1 MKKYVVTGMSCAACA
16 NRVEKA
22 VYEVAGVENCTVS
35 LLTNTLAV
43 EGTADDKDIV
53 EAVKNAG
60 YGILQNSAH
69 SVRKNESSESDEL
82 VGCNFTNRSDFT
94 TDSDYLMDRETPV
107 LRKRLFIS
115 LGFLIVLLYLS
126 MGQKILPLGN
136 LAGTRADGI
145 LQLVL
150 SAIIIIINRKFFIS
164 GISGIL
170 HKSPNMDTLV
180 ALGSGTSFL
189 WSIYALIKQNYNQ
202 LYFESAAM
210 ILVLITVGK
219 LLEAKSKGKTTSALK
234 ALIDMAPR
242 TATVLRLPED
252 STRLST
258 DCVSGSGN
266 GSPKM
271 DDPFRTKVEV
281 RVGVEE
287 VKIGDIFVVRP
298 GESIPVDGVVLEG
311 NSAVDESSLTGESMP
326 VDKSIGDEVYS
337 ATINQSG
344 YLKCEATKVGED
356 TSISKIIKLVS
367 DAATTKAPI
376 AKIADRVSG
385 VFVPGI
391 VGIALL
397 TLGIWLLKD
406 VPTDFALAR
415 AISVLVISCPCALG
429 LATPVAIMVGNGVGA
444 KNGILFKSA
453 EALEET
459 GRAKIVVLDKTGTV
473 TKGEPRVVDITTRV
487 QSANLVNITSDT
499 TSNTNDILK
508 YAASVEGMSEHPLSK
523 AIVLEAKECGIEI
536 PAAEDFVSYTGGG
549 VSATVEGESV
559 FVGSEAFIKSRV
571 NTNPKNE
578 NEIGVNSHESM
589 VIDSEIEDII
599 TDMSDKGYTPVIVA
613 KRMAMN
619 KDEDCSEYTVLGVIS
634 VADTIKDDSI
644 KAVED
649 IKKMGATVVMLT
661 GDNARTAKSIGEKV
675 GIDRIEANLLPADKK
690 TIIDG
695 LKSSGKVIM
704 VGDGINDAPAL
715 TAADIGMAIGTGT
728 DVAIEAADVVLMNNG
743 LSDVSKAISL
753 SQRTLRIIHE
763 NLFWAFFYNALCI
776 PLAAG
781 CFYGV
786 FGWVLNPM
794 ICAAAMSLS
803 SFCVVSNALRINLS
817 AGKDIR
823 NKDIN
828 EKEKI
833 IDEKTLNTEDKI
845 MTKTLI
851 VEGMMCQHCE
861 AHTKKALEAIDGVES
876 ATADH
881 EAGKAVVVLNK
892 EVDDSILKNAV
903 EDAGYKVISVE

>member
-43 EGTADDKDIV
+43 EGTADDKDIID
-53 EAVKNAG
+53 AVKNAG
-60 YGILQNSAH
+60 YGILQNGAQ
-69 SVRKNESSESDEL
+69 KSESFESCEL
-82 VGCNFTNRSDFT
+82 SGSEF
-94 TDSDYLMDRETPV
+94 LKDRETPV
-107 LRKRLFIS
+107 LKKRLFIS

-136 LAGTRADGI
+136 LAGTMTDGI
-145 LQLVL
+145 LQLIL

-164 GISGIL
+164 GLSGIL

-189 WSIYALIKQNYNQ
+189 WSIYALIKQNYDQ

-234 ALIDMAPR
+234 ALIDMAPK
-242 TATVLRLPED
+242 TATVLRSSENGPFETGGSFEED
-252 STRLST
+252 GLRE
-258 DCVSGSGN
+258 
-266 GSPKM
+266 
-271 DDPFRTKVEV
+271 TKFEV

-287 VKIGDIFVVRP
+287 VKIGDVFVVRP

-367 DAATTKAPI
+367 DAAATKAPI

-406 VPTDFALAR
+406 VPIDFALAR

-473 TKGEPRVVDITTRV
+473 TKGEPRVVDITTRA
-487 QSANLVNITSDT
+487 QSTNLVNITSDT

-508 YAASVEGMSEHPLSK
+508 FAAAVESMSEHPLSK
-523 AIVLEAKECGIEI
+523 AIVLEAKERGIAI
-536 PAAEDFVSYTGGG
+536 PAAEDFVSYPGGG
-549 VSATVEGESV
+549 VSAIVEGESI
-559 FVGSEAFIKSRV
+559 FVGSEAFIKACV
-571 NTNPKNE
+571 NANSKNE

-599 TDMSDKGYTPVIVA
+599 AEMSDKGYTPVIVA
-613 KRMAMN
+613 KVMGKSGDKKLLKYN
-619 KDEDCSEYTVLGVIS
+619 VLGVIS
-634 VADTIKDDSI
+634 IADTIKDDSI
-644 KAVED
+644 RAVD
-649 IKKMGATVVMLT
+649 DLKKMGAAIVMLT
-661 GDNARTAKSIGEKV
+661 GDNARTAKAIGEKV
-675 GIDRIEANLLPADKK
+675 GIDRVEANLLPVDKK
-690 TIIDG
+690 TIIDR

-753 SQRTLRIIHE
+753 SQKTLRIIHE

-803 SFCVVSNALRINLS
+803 SFCVVSNALRINLL
-817 AGKDIR
+817 A
-823 NKDIN
+823 
-828 EKEKI
+828 EK
-833 IDEKTLNTEDKI
+833 EKTLNTEAKI

-881 EAGKAVVVLNK
+881 ESGKAVVVLSK
-892 EVDDSILKNAV
+892 EVDNSVLKNAV

>member
-43 EGTADDKDIV
+43 EGTADDKDIID
-53 EAVKNAG
+53 AVKNAG
-60 YGILQNSAH
+60 YGILQNGAQ
-69 SVRKNESSESDEL
+69 KNESFGSCELSGSEFL
-82 VGCNFTNRSDFT
+82 K
-94 TDSDYLMDRETPV
+94 DRETPV
-107 LRKRLFIS
+107 LKKRLFIS

-136 LAGTRADGI
+136 LAGTMTDGI
-145 LQLVL
+145 LQLIL

-164 GISGIL
+164 GLSGIL

-189 WSIYALIKQNYNQ
+189 WSIYALIKQNYDQ

-234 ALIDMAPR
+234 ALIDMAPK
-242 TATVLRLPED
+242 TATVLRSSENGPFETGGSFQED
-252 STRLST
+252 GLRE
-258 DCVSGSGN
+258 
-266 GSPKM
+266 
-271 DDPFRTKVEV
+271 TKFEV

-287 VKIGDIFVVRP
+287 VKIGDVFVVRP

-367 DAATTKAPI
+367 DAAATKAPI

-385 VFVPGI
+385 VFVPCI

-406 VPTDFALAR
+406 VPIDFALAR

-473 TKGEPRVVDITTRV
+473 TKGEPRVVDITTCA
-487 QSANLVNITSDT
+487 QSTNLVNITSNT
-499 TSNTNDILK
+499 TSDTNDILK
-508 YAASVEGMSEHPLSK
+508 FAAAVESMSEHPLSK
-523 AIVLEAKECGIEI
+523 AIVLEAKERGIAI
-536 PAAEDFVSYTGGG
+536 PTAEDFVSYPGGG
-549 VSATVEGESV
+549 VSAIVEGESI
-559 FVGSEAFIKSRV
+559 FVGSEAFIKSCV
-571 NTNPKNE
+571 NANSKNE
-578 NEIGVNSHESM
+578 NEIDLNSQEIT

-599 TDMSDKGYTPVIVA
+599 AEMSDKGYTPVIVA
-613 KRMAMN
+613 KVMG
-619 KDEDCSEYTVLGVIS
+619 KSGDKKLLKYTVLGVIS
-634 VADTIKDDSI
+634 IADTIKDDSI
-644 KAVED
+644 RAVGEL
-649 IKKMGATVVMLT
+649 KKMGTTVVMLT
-661 GDNARTAKSIGEKV
+661 GDNARTAKAIGEKV
-675 GIDRIEANLLPADKK
+675 GIDRVEANLLPVDKK
-690 TIIDG
+690 TIIDR

-753 SQRTLRIIHE
+753 SQKTLRIIHE

-803 SFCVVSNALRINLS
+803 SFCVVSNALRINLL
-817 AGKDIR
+817 AGK
-823 NKDIN
+823 
-828 EKEKI
+828 
-833 IDEKTLNTEDKI
+833 EKTLITEAKI

-881 EAGKAVVVLNK
+881 ESGKAVVVLSK
-892 EVDDSILKNAV
+892 EVDNSVLKNAV
-903 EDAGYKVISVE
+903 EDAGYKVISVEQEGK